1 MEENMERPAHKP
13 TQGERLGA
21 FASKHFLFSIMG
33 SVVLVVGGL
42 IGLELES
49 QYGYEIFFALLVFAN
64 LLYLAIYILLGR
76 WTAKEKG
83 WIVPVSFWEG
93 GLAFLIPALIAW
105 AWGGLVLCTA
115 MIPGLGGYGLAT
127 AAIWLSFILASPS
140 FLMVFTAF
148 ACGWMDGGLIN
159 MVLCVLATGGLPPLL
174 FLLGS
179 IWGGRKAVQSN
190 EEEVQDGAQQSDT
203 TA

>member
-1 MEENMERPAHKP
+1 MEERNGLNLCSP
-13 TQGERLGA
+13 TQAERLGT
-21 FASKHFLFSIMG
+21 FASRHFLFSIMG

-49 QYGYEIFFALLVFAN
+49 QYGYEVFFALLIFAN

-76 WTAKEKG
+76 WAAKEKG
-83 WIVPVSFWEG
+83 WVTPASFWEG
-93 GLAFLIPALIAW
+93 GLAFLFPALIAW
-105 AWGGLVLCTA
+105 AWGGLVLGAAT
-115 MIPGLGGYGLAT
+115 IPGSEGYELAT
-127 AAIWLSFILASPS
+127 AVIWISFIFASPS

-159 MVLCVLATGGLPPLL
+159 MILCVLVVGGLPPLL

-179 IWGGRKAVQSN
+179 IWGGRKAERRAICA
-190 EEEVQDGAQQSDT
+190 EEEQEGNDGTS
-203 TA
+203 